1 MADAG
6 FKRIYT
12 FISTSERIALPK
24 LSTAG
29 EMLASLGINIGV
41 AEIGLFYPQNSHH
54 ASKPMDNQKLID
66 EMVECADLF
75 C

>member
-12 FISTSERIALPK
+12 FISTSHRIAPLK

-41 AEIGLFYPQNSHH
+41 A
-54 ASKPMDNQKLID
+54 
-66 EMVECADLF
+66 
-75 C
+75 